1 MANFPAITPT
11 SRTFKPGVYPQKA
24 YRALNGVVT
33 KRTFGN
39 SPYNAEL
46 ELRFDNIP
54 DTTTASIINH
64 YKTQTAANQRFLFS
78 TNVTAGMDT
87 TLAALATASG
97 DGLWWEYAGPPA
109 VDSVHPGRSSVS
121 VSFVGEI
128 RDPKQDV

>member
-11 SRTFKPGVYPQKA
+11 SRSFKPGVYPQKS

-39 SPYNAEL
+39 SPYSAEL

-54 DTTTASIINH
+54 DNSAIAIIYH
-64 YKTQTAANQRFLFS
+64 YKTQTAANQRFRLS
-78 TNVTAGMDT
+78 ANITGGMNT
-87 TLAALATASG
+87 TLTDLVTSID
-97 DGLWWEYAGPPA
+97 DGLLWEYAGPPT

-121 VSFVGEI
+121 VSLLGEI
-128 RDPKQDV
+128 RDRKQDV